1 MKEIRLT
8 KKFDNGLITDEYTV
22 AEIKAEG
29 YNKFMDWTCMVG
41 MNSLYIDFDGMV
53 WRGPCR
59 VGRPLGNMLGDWKI
73 PVTPVE
79 CTRWTCDCGTGI
91 KLPKWQF
98 NKRHEEM
105 YRLVPIEEQVFNVQW
120 DLGRR
125 CNFDCSYC
133 WPSSHN
139 KTDKWLPSEVYAAVV
154 DKICERYDG
163 KMQFNF
169 AGGEPTLHLDFPA
182 LCAYIR
188 FKGHHVHV
196 QTNGSMSEVR
206 AAILANVA
214 EISISVH
221 FEFTNIEKLVRN
233 VIAILG
239 EPNHGLEIKMMI
251 DSTEESQ
258 TAAMA
263 LKERLKSVPN
273 IEAARVIMTP
283 LRDPMTNELK
293 TYEPDVRGLFGD
305 VEF

>member
-1 MKEIRLT
+1 MKEVRIT
-8 KKFDNGLITDEYTV
+8 KTFDNGQVITDHTV
-22 AEIKAEG
+22 AEMKAEG
-29 YNKFMDWTCMVG
+29 LNLFQDWTCTVG
-41 MNSLYIDFDGMV
+41 TNSLYIDFDGMV

-59 VGRPLGNMLGDWKI
+59 VGRPLGHMLGYWNLSDDT
-73 PVTPVE
+73 VT
-79 CTRWTCDCGTGI
+79 CTRWSCDCGTGI
-91 KLPKWQF
+91 KLPKWH
-98 NKRHEEM
+98 NNERHEEQ
-105 YRLVPIEEQVFNVQW
+105 YRVEPIEPQVFNVQW

-139 KTDKWLPSEVYAAVV
+139 KTDNWLPSEVYATVV
-154 DKICERYDG
+154 DKICARYDG

-169 AGGEPTLHLDFPA
+169 AGGEPTLHMDFPA

-196 QTNGSMSEVR
+196 QTNGSMSETR
-206 AAILANVA
+206 ASILANVA

-233 VIAILG
+233 VIAILN

-251 DSTEESQ
+251 DATEESQ
-258 TAAMA
+258 SAAMA

-283 LRDPMTNELK
+283 LRDPVTNEPK
-293 TYEPDVRGLFGD
+293 YYEPDVRGLFGD
-305 VEF
+305 VGF